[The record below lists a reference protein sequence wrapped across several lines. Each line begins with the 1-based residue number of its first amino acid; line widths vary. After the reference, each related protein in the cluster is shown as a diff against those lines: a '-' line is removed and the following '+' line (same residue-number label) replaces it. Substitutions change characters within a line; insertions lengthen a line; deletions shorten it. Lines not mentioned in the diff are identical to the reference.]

1 MKLKELLVK
10 TRINKA
16 NGQINI
22 NIPKKQLSIKELD
35 NIQKNKSIKLL
46 FEDNE

>member
-1 MKLKELLVK
+1 MKFKAILLKA
-10 TRINKA
+10 RINKA

-22 NIPKKQLSIKELD
+22 CLPKKKLSIKELD

-46 FEDNE
+46 MEDYE